1 MAGRKRKDGGDDEYV
16 TLRIQCRKQTVVTTE
31 GTVDV
36 KVTRANRAALRTGS
50 YKGGNLVATLN
61 RHHCIEWG
69 ESKPFD
75 MPKKVVS
82 VENLPDSDQ
91 AYRCRS
97 VGDGTEWEF
106 EFGEEAKA

>member
-1 MAGRKRKDGGDDEYV
+1 MADKKKGGGDDEYV
-16 TLRIQCRKQTVVTTE
+16 TLRIQCRKQTMVTTE

-36 KVTRANRAALRTGS
+36 KVPRANRAALRPGS

-61 RHHCIEWG
+61 RHHCIDWG
-69 ESKPFD
+69 DSEPRD

-91 AYRCRS
+91 AYRCRWNT
-97 VGDGTEWEF
+97 DTNKWEF